1 LLRWPL
7 LAVDNICKRSTPIAG
22 NNAALLVGLFLHRL
36 LAFRAAD
43 AAVSGFL
50 GSLGLD
56 GLERKVLRRSSVS
69 LAAKTPRL
77 TTKETRIRF
86 QTAAR

>member
-1 LLRWPL
+1 LPGWWPL
-7 LAVDNICKRSTPIAG
+7 SVVGICQQTTAQTG
-22 NNAALLVGLFLHRL
+22 NNAALLVGPLLHRL
-36 LAFRAAD
+36 LSLGAAD

-56 GLERKVLRRSSVS
+56 GLECKILRRSSVS
-69 LAAKTPRL
+69 LATKTPRL

>member
-1 LLRWPL
+1 LPGWWPL
-7 LAVDNICKRSTPIAG
+7 SVVGICQQTTAQTG
-22 NNAALLVGLFLHRL
+22 NNAALLVRLFLHRL

-43 AAVSGFL
+43 AAVSGFFSGFHL
-50 GSLGLD
+50 NGLQ
-56 GLERKVLRRSSVS
+56 GQLLRRSSVS
-69 LAAKTPRL
+69 LATKTPRL